1 MKTQN
6 KCCTE
11 LTEPNDTYQ
20 SYWNFFG
27 QEVIRN
33 KGLGYR
39 TAVTDSCGMGSANL
53 FRWDG
58 KTLEHQRSR
67 GLDLWDKVDLEQIM
81 PSLFNEV
88 AKVFPEAIQ
97 QHFAV

>member
-1 MKTQN
+1 MKTGD
-6 KCCTE
+6 KWCTE

-27 QEVIRN
+27 REVESN
-33 KGLGYR
+33 KWLGYR

-58 KTLEHQRSR
+58 KSLEHQRSF
-67 GLDLWDKVDLEQIM
+67 GLDLWDKVDLEEIM
-81 PSLFNEV
+81 PELFNEI

>member
-1 MKTQN
+1 MKTGD
-6 KCCTE
+6 KWCTE
-11 LTEPNDTYQ
+11 LTEPSDTHQ

-27 QEVIRN
+27 RDVERN
-33 KGLGYR
+33 KRIGYR

-53 FRWDG
+53 FRWNG
-58 KTLEHQRSR
+58 KSLEHQRQC
-67 GLDLWDKVDLEQIM
+67 GYDLWDKVDLEEIM
-81 PSLFNEV
+81 PELFDEI